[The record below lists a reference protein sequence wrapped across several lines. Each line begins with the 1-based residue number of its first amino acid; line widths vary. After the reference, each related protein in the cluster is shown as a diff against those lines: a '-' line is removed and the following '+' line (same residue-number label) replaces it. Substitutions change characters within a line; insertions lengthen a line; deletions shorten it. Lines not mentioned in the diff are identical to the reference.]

1 MEGCRRIYKILGGR
15 HGRLQTEIWK
25 INITTSGKL
34 INTVIRD
41 ECNTIKIDNLCKLT
55 HHF

>member
-1 MEGCRRIYKILGGR
+1 MEGCRWIYKILGGR

-41 ECNTIKIDNLCKLT
+41 ECNTIKIDN
-55 HHF
+55 FM